1 MRRSRGGIIAHD
13 VVIEHAAD
21 GVTLLLG
28 PFEQAIAA
36 EQALFFAW
44 NGGEEKRGAV
54 STFAVRGGFAEQTRG
69 LYADRNAGSIIIR
82 AGSVGL
88 RVHDIGWPRV
98 VVARDNEERFRE
110 LWVGAG
116 KNGVNA
122 FEMKRLAGSSL
133 GSGIEFVD
141 HDLQLAAG
149 ILGDFIQAR
158 SDVVAAA
165 TDAALRVGPG
175 RKRQPSPTGNQL
187 VDQGAHRFF
196 VDALSCD
203 GCAWAQQHL
212 RMRLPL
218 LRLRWITRGGLLRE
232 GRRDGDPETNTCE
245 EATAQKSAM
254 RGNAVIH
261 RLRSGK
267 ECVQQS
273 GILA

>member
-122 FEMKRLAGSSL
+122 FEMKRLAGGAL

-149 ILGDFIQAR
+149 ILGDFIEAR
-158 SDVVAAA
+158 NDVVAATA
-165 TDAALRVGPG
+165 DSPLGIGPG
-175 RKRQPSPTGNQL
+175 RKRQTSPAGDEL
-187 VDQGAHRFF
+187 LDERAHRFF
-196 VDALSCD
+196 VDALPCD
-203 GCAWAQQHL
+203 GRCAA
-212 RMRLPL
+212 RLPA
-218 LRLRWITRGGLLRE
+218 RNDRCG
-232 GRRDGDPETNTCE
+232 
-245 EATAQKSAM
+245 
-254 RGNAVIH
+254 
-261 RLRSGK
+261 
-267 ECVQQS
+267 
-273 GILA
+273 